1 MRGINKVI
9 LLGTL
14 GADPI
19 VKYSKTGNPVA
30 TVSLVTNQSW
40 IDKETGKVSTKAEWH
55 NLVFFGKN
63 AETAGQNLRK
73 GSTIYVEGSLQKS
86 TWKENRGVKDT
97 YNHRTDIIVSMMCMV
112 GDSSGSNVAYDR
124 EQNEL
129 EYILA
134 EIRVRL
140 GDVVDDDEAPF

>member
-14 GADPI
+14 GTDPI
-19 VKYSKTGNPVA
+19 VKYSKTGTPVA

-40 IDKETGKVSTKAEWH
+40 TDKETGKVNTKAEWH
-55 NLVFFGKN
+55 NLVFFGKD
-63 AETAGQNLRK
+63 AENAGQNLRK
-73 GSTIYVEGSLQKS
+73 GGTIYVEGSLQKS
-86 TWKENRGVKDT
+86 SWKENRGVKET

-124 EQNEL
+124 DQDEL
-129 EYILA
+129 ESILA